1 MPFTISPGVV
11 TKEIDLTTV
20 VPEVSMTEGAFAG
33 PFRWGPAYWP
43 TTVSNE
49 AELAGLFG
57 KPDANTY
64 ESFFSAANYLSYS
77 GNLKVVRTPNSDS
90 AKNASAAG
98 AGIYV
103 ANDEAY
109 ENTYDGDMGGTPV
122 TTYGSFIAK
131 WPGELGNSLRVSM
144 CAASKANTNSD
155 GTLNSNTDT
164 TLTGTAAW
172 TQSSGAL
179 AGVSSSTLFL
189 TELSIGDVITLG
201 SQKLIVEAIASAS
214 AATARSAHGSDLS
227 AGAMVRHKN
236 SGFATP
242 STQVLGTVAATANGV
257 TLTGT
262 STFFDLQVNVGDT
275 IKLVGINEER
285 KVSSITSNTVLT
297 VSEPWV
303 AAAAA
308 NTWSRTWEYVSS
320 FDSEPTTTGHA
331 ARNSGSQD
339 EIHVVVIDEDG
350 DISGA
355 NNTVIESF
363 PGCSV
368 AKGAKSEDGQSIY
381 YKDVINR
388 RSQYIRHMDHE
399 ADGDADSNLG
409 TTAWGGAASGTF
421 NGKGIV
427 VSHSLANGNDG
438 GLATDA
444 SKMLGLDEFKNS
456 EKVDVTLL
464 ATGEASAAVAIHAIN
479 SIAEYRKDC
488 VAFISP
494 EYSDVVNNAG
504 SETTAVVDFRNTM
517 PSSSYAV
524 MDSGW
529 KYQYDKYNDVYRYI
543 PLNGDVAGTC
553 AYTDNVRDPFFSPA
567 GIERGGIRNSI
578 KLPYNPNKTDRDNLY
593 KNGVNPVTAMPGTG
607 IILFGD
613 KTLLAKPSAFDRINV
628 RRLFILL
635 EKSVANMAKG
645 FLFEF
650 NDAFTRSRFS
660 ASVESFMR
668 DIQGRGGVQD
678 FAVVCD
684 DSNNTPEVVDRNE
697 FRGDIYV
704 KPSRSIN
711 FIQLQF
717 VAVRSGVEFS
727 EIIGGGG
734 A

>member
-20 VPEVSMTEGAFAG
+20 VPEASMTEGAFAG
-33 PFRWGPAYWP
+33 PFRWGPAYFP

-49 AELAGLFG
+49 SELAGLFG

-64 ESFFSAANYLSYS
+64 ESFFTAANYLSYS
-77 GNLKVVRTPNSDS
+77 GNLKVVRTPNSSD
-90 AKNASAAG
+90 AKNASVQG
-98 AGIYV
+98 SGIYV
-103 ANDEAY
+103 ANDETY

-155 GTLNSNTDT
+155 GTLNSNTDV
-164 TLTGTAAW
+164 TLSGTAAW
-172 TQSSGAL
+172 TESSGAL
-179 AGVSSSTLFL
+179 GGASTAFT
-189 TELSIGDVITLG
+189 TELSIGDVLTLG
-201 SQKLIVEAIASAS
+201 GQKIIIESISN
-214 AATARSAHGSDLS
+214 ATTAVARSAHGSDLGS
-227 AGAMVRHKN
+227 GSMVRHKR
-236 SGFATP
+236 SGFSEP
-242 STQVLGTVAATANGV
+242 STQMIGTVAATANGT

-262 STFFDLQVNVGDT
+262 STRFDIQVKVGDI
-275 IKLVGINEER
+275 IKLIGTDEER
-285 KVSSITSNTVLT
+285 KVSAITSNTVLT

-303 AAAAA
+303 SAAAA
-308 NTWSRTWEYVSS
+308 NTWSRSWEYNSS
-320 FDSEPTTTGHA
+320 FDSEPTSTAHA
-331 ARNSGSQD
+331 IRNGGSQD

-368 AKGAKSEDGQSIY
+368 AKGAKSEDGQSVY

-388 RSQYIRHMDHE
+388 RSQYIRWMDHE
-399 ADGDADSNLG
+399 STGDADANLG

-421 NGKGIV
+421 NAKGVI
-427 VSHSLANGNDG
+427 VSHSLVDGNDG
-438 GLATDA
+438 TLATDA
-444 SKMLGLDEFKNS
+444 SKMLGLDELKNS
-456 EKVDVTLL
+456 EKIEVSLIP
-464 ATGEASAAVAIHAIN
+464 TGEASAAVAIHAIN

-504 SETTAVVDFRNTM
+504 SETGAVVDFRNTM

-543 PLNGDVAGTC
+543 PLNGDVAGCC
-553 AYTDNVRDPFFSPA
+553 AFTDQVRDPFFSPA

-578 KLPYNPNKTDRDNLY
+578 KLPFNPNKTNRDDLY

-613 KTLLAKPSAFDRINV
+613 KTLLSKPSAFDRINV
-628 RRLFILL
+628 RRLFIML
-635 EKSVANMAKG
+635 EKSVARMAEG

-660 ASVESFMR
+660 SSVNAFMR

-684 DSNNTPEVVDRNE
+684 DSNNPPEVVDRNE